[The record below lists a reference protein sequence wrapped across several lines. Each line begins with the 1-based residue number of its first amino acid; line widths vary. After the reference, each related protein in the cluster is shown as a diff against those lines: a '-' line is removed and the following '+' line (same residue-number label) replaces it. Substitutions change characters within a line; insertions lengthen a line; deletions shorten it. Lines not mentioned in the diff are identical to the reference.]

1 MDNSSEANPIKSNKQ
16 RTAAMNIDDLAIFFI
31 PILVIVGSTK
41 NQWPIII
48 SEKMLL
54 TSVMGKIVQIKF
66 SKPVLNALVIKTI
79 KLVKKDRWFKL
90 LLLCSN
96 TDPRTAQP
104 ANTNRLKFIN
114 KITEITPMNSMLKP
128 FLGLVEYLMYQK

>member
-48 SEKMLL
+48 SEKMPL
-54 TSVMGKIVQIKF
+54 TRVMGKIVQIKF
-66 SKPVLNALVIKTI
+66 SAPVLNALVIKTI
-79 KLVKKDRWFKL
+79 KLVKKEK
-90 LLLCSN
+90 
-96 TDPRTAQP
+96 
-104 ANTNRLKFIN
+104 
-114 KITEITPMNSMLKP
+114 
-128 FLGLVEYLMYQK
+128 

>member
-79 KLVKKDRWFKL
+79 KLVKKERWFKL
-90 LLLCSN
+90 LLLCSK
-96 TDPRTAQP
+96 TDPSTAKP
-104 ANTNRLKFIN
+104 ASTKRLKFIN
-114 KITEITPMNSMLKP
+114 KITEITPVNSMLKP